1 MKRVGLTAIGMVL
14 AAGLV
19 TGCTTTSPW
28 PKSRSQIVEMAPT
41 CEDFAVQIYFE
52 RDSAEVT
59 TEARGVLKGAGALT
73 RNCKVASVH
82 VVGLADAVGA
92 ADVNLE
98 LSKKRANAVTEAL
111 AKVGFR
117 HVEFD
122 VAAAGD
128 LGAVTKNGEAKPLR
142 RRADV
147 KFDLD
152 GPLR

>member
-1 MKRVGLTAIGMVL
+1 MRRVELTAIGIVA

-19 TGCTTTSPW
+19 AGCASSPW
-28 PKSRSQIVEMAPT
+28 PKSRSQIVATAPA

-52 RDSAEVT
+52 RDSAEIT
-59 TEARGVLKGAGALT
+59 DEARSVLKSAGALT
-73 RNCKVASVH
+73 KGCKVDSVR
-82 VVGLADAVGA
+82 VLGLADAVGA
-92 ADVNLE
+92 SDVNLA
-98 LSKKRANAVTEAL
+98 LSKKRATAATSAL

-117 HVEFD
+117 NVEFD

-128 LGAVTKNGEAKPLR
+128 TGSITGSGEARPLR

-147 KFDLD
+147 KFDLA

>member
-1 MKRVGLTAIGMVL
+1 MKRVGLTAIGIVM

-41 CEDFAVQIYFE
+41 CQDFAVQIYFE

-59 TEARGVLKGAGALT
+59 NEARSVLKSAGALT
-73 RNCKVASVH
+73 KGCKIASIH

-92 ADVNLE
+92 PDGNLE
-98 LSKKRANAVTEAL
+98 LSKQRANAVTEAL

-117 HVEFD
+117 NIEFD

-128 LGAVTKNGEAKPLR
+128 LGAVTKNGEARPLR

-147 KFDLD
+147 KFDLES
-152 GPLR
+152 GKR

>member
-1 MKRVGLTAIGMVL
+1 MRRVELTAIGVVV

-19 TGCTTTSPW
+19 AGCASSPW
-28 PKSRSQIVEMAPT
+28 PKSRSQIVTTAPA

-59 TEARGVLKGAGALT
+59 NEARSVLKSAGVLTKG
-73 RNCKVASVH
+73 CKVDSVR
-82 VVGLADAVGA
+82 VLGLADAVGA
-92 ADVNLE
+92 SDVNLA
-98 LSKKRANAVTEAL
+98 LSKTRATAVTSAL

-117 HVEFD
+117 NVEFD

-128 LGAVTKNGEAKPLR
+128 TGSITGSGEARPLR

-147 KFDLD
+147 KFDLA
-152 GPLR
+152 GPAR

>member
-1 MKRVGLTAIGMVL
+1 MRRLGLTAIGIVTAASL
-14 AAGLV
+14 A

-41 CEDFAVQIYFE
+41 CQDFAVQIYFE
-52 RDSAEVT
+52 RDSAELT
-59 TEARGVLKGAGALT
+59 SEARGVLKGAGALT
-73 RNCKVASVH
+73 KGCKVASIH

-92 ADVNLE
+92 SDGNLE

-111 AKVGFR
+111 AKIGFR
-117 HVEFD
+117 NVEFD

-128 LGAVTKNGEAKPLR
+128 LGAVTQNGEARPLR
-142 RRADV
+142 RRTDV

-152 GPLR
+152 GAKR